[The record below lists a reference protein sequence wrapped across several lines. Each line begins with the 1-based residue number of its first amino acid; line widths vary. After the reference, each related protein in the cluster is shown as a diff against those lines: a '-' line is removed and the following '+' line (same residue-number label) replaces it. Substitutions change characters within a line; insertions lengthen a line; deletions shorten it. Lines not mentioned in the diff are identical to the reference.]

1 MFFAPCAATIG
12 LPEVNM
18 RKALVL
24 ASASPRRSELLTQ
37 LGVPYLRDVADIDES
52 PGEGEIPEDYVIR
65 MACEKATT
73 VVARHSLAGN
83 WILAADTIV
92 EIDGDILGKPADFLD
107 GLAILAR
114 LSGRKH
120 KVMTAICLHGEAG
133 AVSLMVQTEV
143 QFVQLSREVCEAYLA
158 TEEPWDK
165 AGAYGIQGLGG
176 AFVSSIQGSY
186 SNVVG
191 LPLMETW
198 QLLSTQG
205 IQTRLESSGE

>member
-1 MFFAPCAATIG
+1 
-12 LPEVNM
+12 VNEE
-18 RKALVL
+18 KTLIL

-37 LGVPYLRDVADIDES
+37 LGVSYRKDVADIDES
-52 PGEGEIPEDYVIR
+52 PLQAELPKDYVIR
-65 MACEKATT
+65 MACEKAAT
-73 VVARHSLAGN
+73 VAARHSLTGN

-92 EIDGDILGKPADFLD
+92 EIEGDILGKPTDFFD

-133 AVSLMVQTEV
+133 AVPQLVETEV
-143 QFVQLSREVCEAYLA
+143 QFVQLSREVCESYLA

-176 AFVSSIQGSY
+176 ALVSSIHGSY

-191 LPLMETW
+191 LPLRETW
-198 QLLSTQG
+198 QLLSAHG
-205 IQTRLESSGE
+205 IDTRLERGGE